1 MAKIQIL
8 TSTTRPNRVSKD
20 VADWVYN
27 TLLKRDDIEAE
38 LVDIAEYNLP
48 VFDEPH
54 PPLMDQYTNDHTKA
68 WAAKI
73 SEADG
78 YIFVTGEYN
87 HSMPGALKN
96 AIDYLNK
103 EWNNKAVGFV
113 SYGSAGGARAVE
125 QLRLVAGELR
135 MADVREQV
143 LFYLGTDFE
152 NYSTLKATKEHEIQL
167 NKVANQVIEWSNALK
182 PLR

>member
-8 TSTTRPNRVSKD
+8 TSTTRPNRTSKH
-20 VADWVYN
+20 VAGWVYEV
-27 TLLKRDDIEAE
+27 LKNRNDVEVE
-38 LVDIAEYNLP
+38 LVDIKDYDLP
-48 VFDEPH
+48 LFDESA
-54 PPLMDQYTNDHTKA
+54 PPLMDQYANDHTKE

-73 SEADG
+73 GEADG
-78 YIFVTGEYN
+78 FIFVTGEYN

-103 EWNNKAVGFV
+103 EWNNKAIGFV

-152 NYSTLKATKEHEIQL
+152 NYSTLKPTDKHEVQL
-167 NKVANQVIEWSNALK
+167 NKVADQVIEWTNALK
-182 PLR
+182 YLR